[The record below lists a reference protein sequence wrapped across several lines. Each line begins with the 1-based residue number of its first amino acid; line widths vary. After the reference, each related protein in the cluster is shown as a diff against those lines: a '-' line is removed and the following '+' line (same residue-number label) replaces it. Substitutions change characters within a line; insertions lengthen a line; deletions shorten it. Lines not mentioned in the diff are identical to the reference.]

1 MRKIGIICAGDEEL
15 EPFLCRMG
23 KTAAS
28 QKAMLSFHE
37 GRAAGFSAA
46 ALFCGVGKVNAA
58 ATQILIDDYGV
69 DAVINA
75 GTAGGMDESVGL
87 FDTIVAE
94 TTFYHDVDNGI
105 LTEFHPWLPVARFEA
120 DPLLLAAAGRVCR
133 RNAKVRRG

>member
-15 EPFLCRMG
+15 EPFLRRMG
-23 KTAAS
+23 KTAVS

-58 ATQILIDDYGV
+58 AATQILIDDYGV

-75 GTAGGMDESVGL
+75 GTAGGMDESAGCL
-87 FDTIVAE
+87 IR
-94 TTFYHDVDNGI
+94 
-105 LTEFHPWLPVARFEA
+105 LLRKRRFIMM
-120 DPLLLAAAGRVCR
+120 LITVF
-133 RNAKVRRG
+133 